1 MLIFRFAGNLRRHFR
16 QVTLKV
22 DTTSQGLRLLLAQC
36 PEFKRDFYK
45 SKIRMRVDGNDVSN
59 DTLSFHMDRHL
70 RDGATV
76 LFVPIVEG
84 AVALPAAWA
93 VWTMIAVTVASVAY
107 SLYMTSN
114 MKTKTSAESAQSGT
128 ITNNSFTSAENKVGQ
143 GRPVP
148 LLLGEMV
155 VGSNVGSLGID
166 TSNNKDWNI
175 SIS

>member
-76 LFVPIVEG
+76 LFVPVVEG
-84 AVALPAAWA
+84 AITAVAAAWIM
-93 VWTMIAVTVASVAY
+93 VAVTVASVAY

>member
-70 RDGATV
+70 KDGATV
-76 LFVPIVEG
+76 LFVPVVEG
-84 AVALPAAWA
+84 AITAVAAAWIM
-93 VWTMIAVTVASVAY
+93 VAVTVASVAY

-114 MKTKTSAESAQSGT
+114 MKTKTSAESAQSGS
-128 ITNNSFTSAENKVGQ
+128 ITNNSYTSAENKVGQ

>member
-1 MLIFRFAGNLRRHFR
+1 MLIFRFSGSLRRHFR

-22 DTTSQGLRLLLAQC
+22 DTPSQGLRLLLAQC

-59 DTLSFHMDRHL
+59 DTLNFHMDRHL

-76 LFVPIVEG
+76 LFVPVVEG
-84 AVALPAAWA
+84 AITAVAAAWIM
-93 VWTMIAVTVASVAY
+93 VAVTVASVAY

>member
-1 MLIFRFAGNLRRHFR
+1 MLIFRFSGNFRRHFR

-84 AVALPAAWA
+84 AITGVAAMWIM
-93 VWTMIAVTVASVAY
+93 VAVTVASVAY

-114 MKTKTSAESAQSGT
+114 MKTKTSAESAQSGS

>member
-84 AVALPAAWA
+84 AITGVAAMWIM
-93 VWTMIAVTVASVAY
+93 VAVTVASVAY

>member
-70 RDGATV
+70 KDGATV
-76 LFVPIVEG
+76 LFVPVVEG
-84 AVALPAAWA
+84 AITAVAAAWIM
-93 VWTMIAVTVASVAY
+93 VAVTVASVAY

-128 ITNNSFTSAENKVGQ
+128 ITNNSYTSAENKVGQ

>member
-45 SKIRMRVDGNDVSN
+45 SKIRMRVDGNDVFN

-70 RDGATV
+70 KDGATV
-76 LFVPIVEG
+76 LFVPVVEG
-84 AVALPAAWA
+84 AITAVAAAWIM
-93 VWTMIAVTVASVAY
+93 VAVTVASVAY

>member
-70 RDGATV
+70 KDGATV
-76 LFVPIVEG
+76 LFVPVVEG
-84 AVALPAAWA
+84 AITAVAAAWIM
-93 VWTMIAVTVASVAY
+93 VAVTVASVAY

>member
-1 MLIFRFAGNLRRHFR
+1 MLIFRFSGNFRRHFR
-16 QVTLKV
+16 QITLKV
-22 DTTSQGLRLLLAQC
+22 DTPSQGLRLLLAQC

-84 AVALPAAWA
+84 SITGVAAMWIM
-93 VWTMIAVTVASVAY
+93 VAVTVASVAY

-114 MKTKTSAESAQSGT
+114 MKTKTSAESAQSGS

>member
-84 AVALPAAWA
+84 AITGVAAMWIM
-93 VWTMIAVTVASVAY
+93 VAVTVASVAY

-114 MKTKTSAESAQSGT
+114 MKTKTSAESAQSGS

>member
-1 MLIFRFAGNLRRHFR
+1 MLIFRFSGNFRRHFR
-16 QVTLKV
+16 QITLKV
-22 DTTSQGLRLLLAQC
+22 DTPSQGLRLLLAQC

-84 AVALPAAWA
+84 AITGVAAMWIM
-93 VWTMIAVTVASVAY
+93 VAVTVASVAY

-114 MKTKTSAESAQSGT
+114 MKTKTSAESAQSSS

-175 SIS
+175 SIG

>member
-1 MLIFRFAGNLRRHFR
+1 MLIFRFSGNFRRHFR
-16 QVTLKV
+16 QITLKV
-22 DTTSQGLRLLLAQC
+22 DTPSQGLRLLLAQC

-84 AVALPAAWA
+84 AITGVAAMWIM
-93 VWTMIAVTVASVAY
+93 VAVTVASVAY

-114 MKTKTSAESAQSGT
+114 MKTKTSAESAQSGS